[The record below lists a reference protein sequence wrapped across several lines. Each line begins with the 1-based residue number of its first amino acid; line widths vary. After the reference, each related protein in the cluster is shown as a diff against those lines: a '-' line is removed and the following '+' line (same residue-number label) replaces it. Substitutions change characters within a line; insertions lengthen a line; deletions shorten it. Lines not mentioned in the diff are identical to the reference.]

1 MRAYKVISPAIT
13 LFVGS
18 EVEAR
23 QARMAMME
31 TQSVKRKDTD
41 VQLLDIP
48 TNKVD
53 LLAWLNTQ
61 EVKRG

>member
-1 MRAYKVISPAIT
+1 
-13 LFVGS
+13 
-18 EVEAR
+18 
-23 QARMAMME
+23 MAMME